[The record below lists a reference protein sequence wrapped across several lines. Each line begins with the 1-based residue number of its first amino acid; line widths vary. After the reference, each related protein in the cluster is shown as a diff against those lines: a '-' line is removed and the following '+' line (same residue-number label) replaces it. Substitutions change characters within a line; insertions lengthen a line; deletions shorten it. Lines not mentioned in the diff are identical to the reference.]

1 MNKLLIEAYKK
12 ISINFK
18 RKTVPTKEQFE
29 RKTNQTPPVQ
39 CIHRKNNWCYYY
51 YAQRFHP
58 SVGLNWLD
66 RCLDKRHE
74 IQEKIN
80 NKNAATLWE
89 LWTWTELRYNLHF
102 LYWSL
107 WNDKCWFST
116 FCIRIEEGGG
126 SFIFENLLERT
137 SKRQKTRSEN
147 LRYSSFAVCFFFCKC
162 INEQIISIHLRLR
175 WKQQTDN
182 NIFFSNL
189 PLKKNRLILKLKETW
204 VWNIYIKK
212 SVY

>member
-1 MNKLLIEAYKK
+1 MRPIK

-39 CIHRKNNWCYYY
+39 CTYRKNNWCYYY

-89 LWTWTELRYNLHF
+89 LWTWTELKYNLHF

-116 FCIRIEEGGG
+116 FCIRIEEVV
-126 SFIFENLLERT
+126 LLF
-137 SKRQKTRSEN
+137 SKICWKELQNDRRQE
-147 LRYSSFAVCFFFCKC
+147 A
-162 INEQIISIHLRLR
+162 
-175 WKQQTDN
+175 
-182 NIFFSNL
+182 
-189 PLKKNRLILKLKETW
+189 
-204 VWNIYIKK
+204 NIY
-212 SVY
+212 VAVRL